1 MDWKLQD
8 NHEKRRKNRTKEFYR
23 NLLVGN
29 LEKLA
34 KNRQVC
40 LICHINVK
48 RNQETGNRQT
58 NKQTKYCNPRAHA
71 RRALTTAEERDK
83 SSFLEILS
91 AITSVND
98 CTDA

>member
-1 MDWKLQD
+1 MVWKLQN
-8 NHEKRRKNRTKEFYR
+8 NHEKRQKEQTKRFYR

-48 RNQETGNRQT
+48 RNQETGNTQT
-58 NKQTKYCNPRAHA
+58 DRQTKYCNPRAHA
-71 RRALTTAEERDK
+71 P
-83 SSFLEILS
+83 
-91 AITSVND
+91 SVN
-98 CTDA
+98 

>member
-1 MDWKLQD
+1 MDWKLQ
-8 NHEKRRKNRTKEFYR
+8 NNQEKRRKKRTKQFYR

-58 NKQTKYCNPRAHA
+58 DRQT
-71 RRALTTAEERDK
+71 DK
-83 SSFLEILS
+83 VL
-91 AITSVND
+91 
-98 CTDA
+98 